1 MAALIL
7 LHCVFR
13 KIELDAA
20 RRDGPVPGSMGDVVP
35 PVALMSHATAPA
47 AAVAPGSMGDVVP
60 RRARSRSRSRPR
72 TPSPWT
78 STLQSLRSQNATL
91 RQDVAALRHWA
102 QVNFGHVGAGAAHDR
117 RAIQEIRDW
126 TASRPGPTGWMLKY
140 PGCMSRSAASLI
152 YCTHDR
158 RARCWR

>member
-13 KIELDAA
+13 QIELDAA
-20 RRDGPVPGSMGDVVP
+20 RRDGPVGDVVP

-72 TPSPWT
+72 TPSPRT

-91 RQDVAALRHWA
+91 RQDVAGLRHWT

-117 RAIQEIRDW
+117 RAIQEIRDRLDRL
-126 TASRPGPTGWMLKY
+126 TARADRVDAEVSRLHEQVGRIIDILDP
-140 PGCMSRSAASLI
+140 
-152 YCTHDR
+152 
-158 RARCWR
+158 

>member
-13 KIELDAA
+13 QIELDAA
-20 RRDGPVPGSMGDVVP
+20 RRDGPVGDVVP

-60 RRARSRSRSRPR
+60 RRARSRSRSRPH
-72 TPSPWT
+72 TPSPRT

-91 RQDVAALRHWA
+91 RQDVAGLRHWT

-117 RAIQEIRDW
+117 RAIQEIRDRLDRL
-126 TASRPGPTGWMLKY
+126 TARADRVDAEVSRLHEQVGRIIDILDP
-140 PGCMSRSAASLI
+140 
-152 YCTHDR
+152 
-158 RARCWR
+158 